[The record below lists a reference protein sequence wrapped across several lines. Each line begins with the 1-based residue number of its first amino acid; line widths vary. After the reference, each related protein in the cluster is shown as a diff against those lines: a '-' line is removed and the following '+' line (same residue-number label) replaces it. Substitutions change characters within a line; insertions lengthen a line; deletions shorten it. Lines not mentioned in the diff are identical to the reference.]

1 MSTKEDA
8 IEILNCMTEEQLDA
22 FVHFFRSIMEI
33 PNVETR
39 KAIEDVKQ
47 GRNIVGTFSSVEE
60 MMEELLKDE

>member
-22 FVHFFRSIMEI
+22 FVHFFHSIMEI
-33 PNVETR
+33 PNEETR
-39 KAIEDVKQ
+39 KAMEDVKHD
-47 GRNIVGTFSSVEE
+47 RNIVGTFDSVEE